1 MGSWPRS
8 LSLVILTTT
17 VVLLAC
23 GKSRSLQSVTI
34 SPTVASSKAQFTAKG
49 VYNTM
54 PTQVDITSSTTWC
67 VGSSSGLCA
76 GNIAIEA
83 NVTAGLAQCLSGFTG
98 TVTILAGQAGPS
110 PGPDL
115 GFQLK
120 PFAVAQLNC
129 P

>member
-1 MGSWPRS
+1 MTRRPSS
-8 LSLVILTTT
+8 LLGVLFALTIT
-17 VVLLAC
+17 LLAC
-23 GKSRSLQSVTI
+23 SDNRSLRSVTI
-34 SPTVASSKAQFTAKG
+34 SPTVANSKAQLTATG
-49 VYNTM
+49 LYNKP
-54 PTQVDITSSTTWC
+54 PTTVDITSTTTWC

-83 NVTAGLAQCLSGFTG
+83 NVNAGLAQCLSGFTG

-120 PFAVAQLNC
+120 PFGVAQLNC

>member
-1 MGSWPRS
+1 MRLRPSS
-8 LSLVILTTT
+8 LPGVLLTMT

-23 GKSRSLQSVTI
+23 GDNRSLESVTI
-34 SPTVASSKAQFTAKG
+34 SPTVAHSKAQFTATG
-49 VYNTM
+49 VYNRI
-54 PTQVDITSSTTWC
+54 PTEVDITFTTTWC
-67 VGSSSGLCA
+67 VGSSNGLCA

-83 NVTAGLAQCLSGFTG
+83 NVNAGLAQCLSGFTG
-98 TVTILAGQAGPS
+98 TATVLAGQAGPS

-120 PFAVAQLNC
+120 PFAVGQLNC

>member
-1 MGSWPRS
+1 MRLRPSS
-8 LSLVILTTT
+8 LPGVLLTMT

-23 GKSRSLQSVTI
+23 GDNRSLQSVSD
-34 SPTVASSKAQFTAKG
+34 SPTTASSKAQFTATG
-49 VYNTM
+49 VYNRT
-54 PTQVDITSSTTWC
+54 PTEVDITSTTTWC
-67 VGSSSGLCA
+67 VGSSNGLCA

-83 NVTAGLAQCLSGFTG
+83 NVNAGLAQCLSGFTG

-120 PFAVAQLNC
+120 PFGVAQLNC

>member
-1 MGSWPRS
+1 MTTRPSSLLGGLLALTITLFACSDNRS
-8 LSLVILTTT
+8 LE
-17 VVLLAC
+17 
-23 GKSRSLQSVTI
+23 SVTI
-34 SPTVASSKAQFTAKG
+34 SPTVASSKAQLTATG
-49 VYNTM
+49 LYNKP
-54 PTQVDITSSTTWC
+54 PTTVDITSTTTWC

-83 NVTAGLAQCLSGFTG
+83 NVNAGLAQCLSGFTG

-110 PGPDL
+110 PRPDL

-120 PFAVAQLNC
+120 PFGVAQLNC

>member
-1 MGSWPRS
+1 MKLRPSSFPS
-8 LSLVILTTT
+8 ILLSLT

-23 GKSRSLQSVTI
+23 SDNRSLQSVTI
-34 SPTVASSKAQFTAKG
+34 SPTVVKSKAQFTATG
-49 VYNTM
+49 VYNSM
-54 PTQVDITSSTTWC
+54 PTQVDITSTATWC
-67 VGSSSGLCA
+67 VGSSNGLCA

-83 NVTAGLAQCLSGFTG
+83 SVNAGLAQCLSGFTG

>member
-1 MGSWPRS
+1 MRLRPSS
-8 LSLVILTTT
+8 LPGVLLTMT

-23 GKSRSLQSVTI
+23 GDNRSLQSVNV
-34 SPTVASSKAQFTAKG
+34 SPTTASSKAQFTATG
-49 VYNTM
+49 VYNKT
-54 PTQVDITSSTTWC
+54 PTEVDITSTTTWC
-67 VGSSSGLCA
+67 VGSSNGLCA

-83 NVTAGLAQCLSGFTG
+83 NVNAGLAQCLSGFTG

>member
-1 MGSWPRS
+1 MTPRPSS
-8 LSLVILTTT
+8 LLG
-17 VVLLAC
+17 VLLALTITLLAC
-23 GKSRSLQSVTI
+23 SDNRSLQSVTI
-34 SPTVASSKAQFTAKG
+34 SPTVASSKAQLTATG
-49 VYNTM
+49 LYNNP
-54 PTQVDITSSTTWC
+54 PTTVDITSTTTWC

-83 NVTAGLAQCLSGFTG
+83 NVNAGLAQCLSGFTG

-120 PFAVAQLNC
+120 PFGVAQLNC

>member
-1 MGSWPRS
+1 MRLRPSS
-8 LSLVILTTT
+8 LPGVLLNMT

-23 GKSRSLQSVTI
+23 GDNRSLQSVTI
-34 SPTVASSKAQFTAKG
+34 SPTVASSKTQFTATG
-49 VYNTM
+49 IYNKP
-54 PTQVDITSSTTWC
+54 PTTVDITSTTTWC
-67 VGSSSGLCA
+67 VGTSNGLCA

-83 NVTAGLAQCLSGFTG
+83 NVNAGLAQCLSGFTG